1 MTLVYRVEELLAL
14 RDSVSESA
22 VSIEKFADEEVIK
35 EHVLRPSVSASIIA
49 THPENTCRQSITAN
63 LVAGASANKKPSPSP
78 SVKRGEA
85 ERLLKE
91 HGSPQGMRVTAS
103 GCVVPS
109 DLQPLSSPRYT
120 YNTSK
125 SQTSNRVSPIQGLQS
140 QSVLDFSKVALNG
153 PFVYNSSGQ
162 ICHYV
167 NNQFLPL
174 NIVDGQI
181 KGYISP
187 PNSLYPFVPLVS
199 GFVGQQSDS
208 TMLSVPGSLPGFSV
222 PPSRNAS
229 PVNPFAAV
237 HAMDIPSRL
246 QALKSVQATKNVE
259 LKQLERQEVLQ
270 AEHRDEAWRNTVI
283 KAKMKF
289 ITDLDLIRKA
299 IKELEAHPSSNG
311 TPSPNPALNSQFHQ
325 PVAQPVFPMAQRPE
339 QVFPQISLPVS
350 SIGLQG
356 NLYNSTT
363 YMYPQFPPT
372 AIQPSEISQYSS
384 ESRVFSFAEAS
395 LAGAGYQHPLATMSS
410 TDIGRATGRDKASQS
425 PTWPNSATRRS
436 HAVEIKDPRDCAKKN
451 VTRGSSLNPTS
462 PTYEPAKTLTPNI
475 ESPPVFVPPTPSP
488 IPSPKRND
496 VVQAKCPWLFDRKE
510 SSDPPHDKTEE
521 KSIRHKP
528 SISSVSTADFFP
540 TNTHEHSS
548 TRVAPPKTASN
559 SEGSN
564 RSASENNGAPI
575 TPEKNWP
582 SSPWNQ
588 DYRST
593 GERKASTVS
602 TQISPIDTRPTAWSQ
617 ERNPVTEHTNSSA
630 GTASQKPGWKTG
642 SRPSST
648 PKLGPIMSAGGSS
661 KTSAERSAAIH
672 EISSP
677 LAINSMHTPS
687 TYQEGYQAGFLHR
700 EFPDDLEVLRG
711 YADGLLASLKKDQ
724 SLGLGGFQGLKISS
738 LSLKSK
744 NSARQTNMR
753 SYSPHDS
760 GISLS
765 FSSHEADQAAFAQE
779 NIRAINTNSLLPAAT
794 FGSTLNPSGSIWG
807 VSQSGLPI
815 SYPFCHQSINAQK
828 SRQHTS
834 SVSTGGPL
842 FSQRP
847 EKLAQDQHTEVSSID
862 QNGHAHKTI
871 KSHATQPEQTFS
883 HIPRPKQFSR
893 NQIRYSGKVTP
904 LSLQRHYPGHKE
916 YIPGTNPA
924 IPIASARSGDQRFS
938 SGYDGAIDE
947 LAELMEPVKFAA
959 AEHSSV
965 EASCFRSSSSRV
977 SKQKTSTSPAK
988 SSGSP
993 KKSGEHSPA
1002 KAKLEQIAN
1011 KVRRG
1016 KQHEFEPK
1024 DRDPAAMS
1032 GDKKKRWR
1040 DNWHKR
1046 FREIKNKEIEE
1057 IEQYKRENPLP
1068 N

>member
-1 MTLVYRVEELLAL
+1 MYSFHHLHILNSTLL
-14 RDSVSESA
+14 
-22 VSIEKFADEEVIK
+22 FT
-35 EHVLRPSVSASIIA
+35 EHVLRPSVSVSVTA
-49 THPENTCRQSITAN
+49 TRPENTCPLSITAN
-63 LVAGASANKKPSPSP
+63 LVVGASANKKPPSSP
-78 SVKRGEA
+78 SVKRREA
-85 ERLLKE
+85 KRLLKE
-91 HGSPQGMRVTAS
+91 HGSPPGMRVIA
-103 GCVVPS
+103 GGRVVPI

-120 YNTSK
+120 HNTSR

-140 QSVLDFSKVALNG
+140 QSVSDFSKVALNG
-153 PFVYNSSGQ
+153 PPAHNSSGQ

-167 NNQFLPL
+167 NNQFPPL
-174 NIVDGQI
+174 NIIDGQI
-181 KGYISP
+181 QGYISP
-187 PNSLYPFVPLVS
+187 PNSSYLFVPPVS
-199 GFVGQQSDS
+199 SFVGQQNDS

-222 PPSRNAS
+222 QPSRNAS
-229 PVNPFAAV
+229 PVNPFAV
-237 HAMDIPSRL
+237 IHAMDIPSQL
-246 QALKSVQATKNVE
+246 QALKSVQATKNAE

-289 ITDLDLIRKA
+289 ITDLDLVRKA
-299 IKELEAHPSSNG
+299 IKELEAHLSSNG
-311 TPSPNPALNSQFHQ
+311 TPSLNPALNSQFQQ
-325 PVAQPVFPMAQRPE
+325 PVAQPIFPMAQRPE
-339 QVFPQISLPVS
+339 QVFPQMSLPVS

-356 NLYNSTT
+356 NSYNSTT
-363 YMYPQFPPT
+363 YTYPQFPAT
-372 AIQPSEISQYSS
+372 AIHPSKIPQYSS
-384 ESRVFSFAEAS
+384 ESKVFSTAEAS
-395 LAGAGYQHPLATMSS
+395 LASAGHQHTLAAMSS
-410 TDIGRATGRDKASQS
+410 ADIRRATNRDKASQS

-436 HAVEIKDPRDCAKKN
+436 HAVEIKDPCDCAKKN
-451 VTRGSSLNPTS
+451 VTQGSSLNPTS
-462 PTYEPAKTLTPNI
+462 PTYEPAKTLTPNV

-496 VVQAKCPWLFDRKE
+496 VVQAKCPWLFDWKE
-510 SSDPPHDKTEE
+510 SSDPPHGKTEE

-540 TNTHEHSS
+540 ANTHEHSS
-548 TRVAPPKTASN
+548 TKVAPPKTASS
-559 SEGSN
+559 SEGSK
-564 RSASENNGAPI
+564 RSGSENSGAPI

-593 GERKASTVS
+593 GERKASTFS
-602 TQISPIDTRPTAWSQ
+602 TQISPKDTRSTAWSQ
-617 ERNPVTEHTNSSA
+617 ERNSVTEHTNSSA
-630 GTASQKPGWKTG
+630 GTASQKPGWKIG
-642 SRPSST
+642 SCPSSNLGT
-648 PKLGPIMSAGGSS
+648 PKPGPIMSAGGSRR
-661 KTSAERSAAIH
+661 TSAERSAAIH
-672 EISSP
+672 EIPSP
-677 LAINSMHTPS
+677 LVNSMHAPS
-687 TYQEGYQAGFLHR
+687 TYQEGYQAGFLYR
-700 EFPDDLEVLRG
+700 GFLDDPEVLRG

-724 SLGLGGFQGLKISS
+724 SLGLDGFQGPKISS

-779 NIRAINTNSLLPAAT
+779 NANSLPPAAT
-794 FGSTLNPSGSIWG
+794 FGSTFNPSDSIWG

-815 SYPFCHQSINAQK
+815 SYPFCDQSINAQK

-834 SVSTGGPL
+834 LVNTGGPL
-842 FSQRP
+842 FSQQP
-847 EKLAQDQHTEVSSID
+847 EKLAQEQHTEVSSID
-862 QNGHAHKTI
+862 QNGHAHRTI

-883 HIPRPKQFSR
+883 HVPLPGQFSKNR
-893 NQIRYSGKVTP
+893 IVTP

-916 YIPGTNPA
+916 YIPKTNPA
-924 IPIASARSGDQRFS
+924 MPIASARSGDQRFS

-947 LAELMEPVKFAA
+947 LAELMEPVNFAT

-965 EASCFRSSSSRV
+965 EASCFKSSSSRV
-977 SKQKTSTSPAK
+977 SKQNTSTSPAK

-1002 KAKLEQIAN
+1002 KAGLEQIAN

-1024 DRDPAAMS
+1024 DRNPAAMS
-1032 GDKKKRWR
+1032 GGQKKRWR
-1040 DNWHKR
+1040 ENWRKR
-1046 FREIKNKEIEE
+1046 FREIRNKETEE

>member
-1 MTLVYRVEELLAL
+1 VYSFHHLHLLNYTLL
-14 RDSVSESA
+14 
-22 VSIEKFADEEVIK
+22 FT
-35 EHVLRPSVSASIIA
+35 EHVLRPSVSASVIA
-49 THPENTCRQSITAN
+49 TRPKNTCRLSITAN
-63 LVAGASANKKPSPSP
+63 LVAGASANKKPSSSP
-78 SVKRGEA
+78 SVKIGEV
-85 ERLLKE
+85 ERLFKE
-91 HGSPQGMRVTAS
+91 RSSSLRGMRVTA
-103 GCVVPS
+103 GGRVVPS

-140 QSVLDFSKVALNG
+140 QSVPDFSKVTLNG
-153 PFVYNSSGQ
+153 PFAYNSSGQ

-181 KGYISP
+181 QGYISP
-187 PNSLYPFVPLVS
+187 PNSSYPFVPLVS
-199 GFVGQQSDS
+199 SFVGQQSGS
-208 TMLSVPGSLPGFSV
+208 TMPSVPGSLPGFSIQ
-222 PPSRNAS
+222 PSRNAS
-229 PVNPFAAV
+229 PVNPFAAI
-237 HAMDIPSRL
+237 HAMDIPSQL
-246 QALKSVQATKNVE
+246 QALKSVQATKNAE

-299 IKELEAHPSSNG
+299 VKELEAHPSSNG
-311 TPSPNPALNSQFHQ
+311 TPSLNPALNSQFQQ
-325 PVAQPVFPMAQRPE
+325 PVAQPIFPMAQRPE

-350 SIGLQG
+350 STGLRG
-356 NLYNSTT
+356 NLCNSTT
-363 YMYPQFPPT
+363 YMYPQFSAT
-372 AIQPSEISQYSS
+372 AIHPSEISQYSS
-384 ESRVFSFAEAS
+384 ESKVFSTAEAS
-395 LAGAGYQHPLATMSS
+395 LAGAGYQHTLATMSS
-410 TDIGRATGRDKASQS
+410 ADIGRATGRDKASQS

-436 HAVEIKDPRDCAKKN
+436 HAVEIKDPCDCAKKN
-451 VTRGSSLNPTS
+451 VTQGSSLNPAS
-462 PTYEPAKTLTPNI
+462 PTYEPAKTLTPNV

-510 SSDPPHDKTEE
+510 SSDPPHGKTEE
-521 KSIRHKP
+521 RSIRHKP

-540 TNTHEHSS
+540 TNTYEHSS

-559 SEGSN
+559 SEGSK
-564 RSASENNGAPI
+564 RSASENSGAPI

-593 GERKASTVS
+593 GERKASTFS
-602 TQISPIDTRPTAWSQ
+602 TQISPKDTRPTAWGQ

-642 SRPSST
+642 SRPSSNLGT
-648 PKLGPIMSAGGSS
+648 PKPGPVMSAGGSR
-661 KTSAERSAAIH
+661 KTSAERSAVIH
-672 EISSP
+672 EIPSP
-677 LAINSMHTPS
+677 LVVNSMHTPS

-700 EFPDDLEVLRG
+700 GFLDDPEVLRG

-724 SLGLGGFQGLKISS
+724 SLGLDGFQGPKISS

-765 FSSHEADQAAFAQE
+765 FSSHEADQAPFAQE
-779 NIRAINTNSLLPAAT
+779 NANSLLPAAT
-794 FGSTLNPSGSIWG
+794 SGSTFNPSDSIWG
-807 VSQSGLPI
+807 ASQSGLPI
-815 SYPFCHQSINAQK
+815 SYPFCDQSINAQK

-834 SVSTGGPL
+834 SVNTGGPL

-847 EKLAQDQHTEVSSID
+847 EKLAQEQHTEVSSID

-871 KSHATQPEQTFS
+871 KSHATQSEQTFS
-883 HIPRPKQFSR
+883 HVPQPGKFSGNR
-893 NQIRYSGKVTP
+893 IVTP

-916 YIPGTNPA
+916 YIPETNPTM
-924 IPIASARSGDQRFS
+924 PIASARSGDQRFS

-947 LAELMEPVKFAA
+947 LAELMEPVNFAT

-965 EASCFRSSSSRV
+965 EASCFKSSSSRV
-977 SKQKTSTSPAK
+977 SKQKTSISPAK

-1002 KAKLEQIAN
+1002 KARLEQIAN

-1024 DRDPAAMS
+1024 DRNPAAMS
-1032 GDKKKRWR
+1032 GDEKKRWR
-1040 DNWHKR
+1040 KNWRKR
-1046 FREIKNKEIEE
+1046 FCEIRNKETEE

-1068 N
+1068 D